1 MGRSPFAGAISAI
14 ILTGASSGAL
24 AQNAT
29 TVQPQARAC
38 TDRMAALTHLSKKY
52 AEAPV
57 AMGLASNGGVL
68 EVLSNDSGRTWTIL
82 LTMPSGM
89 SCMLATGEDWER
101 LNPTV
106 TGSRT

>member
-1 MGRSPFAGAISAI
+1 MGRSFFAGAISAM
-14 ILTGASSGAL
+14 ILAGTSAASL
-24 AQNAT
+24 AQGAT
-29 TVQPQARAC
+29 PQAQPRAC
-38 TDRMAALTHLSKKY
+38 TDRTAALDHLANKY

-68 EVLSNDSGRTWTIL
+68 EVLSNDNGHTWTIL

>member
-1 MGRSPFAGAISAI
+1 MGRTLFAGAVSAL
-14 ILTGASSGAL
+14 ILAATSTASL
-24 AQNAT
+24 AQTAT
-29 TVQPQARAC
+29 QQPQTRAC
-38 TDRMAALTHLSKKY
+38 TARTSALDHLAKKY

-68 EVLSNDSGRTWTIL
+68 EVLSNDNGQTWTIL

-101 LNPTV
+101 LNPTA
-106 TGSRT
+106 TGSRI